1 MTANTLVICLHL
13 LFKQDL
19 CTCSDIL
26 TVTLIEMW
34 NVFWNVWK
42 ECVMTGWSW
51 FWMASDGGGGADDI
65 WFAWHCP
72 VPSSILHQSSVT
84 IQPRKKVQHIWIMS
98 ELESLTQKEG
108 NKTSRKW
115 LTVEI
120 FWKWQDSS
128 VTLWI
133 YIAVILN
140 WRYGMV
146 WYGGGGR
153 WLVSSYMKGFQSWT
167 IMDFH
172 GL

>member
-13 LFKQDL
+13 LFKPDL

-34 NVFWNVWK
+34 VGILGRGDENVFWNVWK

-84 IQPRKKVQHIWIMS
+84 IQPRKKVQHTWIMS

-108 NKTSRKW
+108 NKKIDFIIIRCHRGSC
-115 LTVEI
+115 VG
-120 FWKWQDSS
+120 
-128 VTLWI
+128 TLMM
-133 YIAVILN
+133 L
-140 WRYGMV
+140 
-146 WYGGGGR
+146 
-153 WLVSSYMKGFQSWT
+153 LVLIGTQST
-167 IMDFH
+167 QKKK
-172 GL
+172 LEQQL